1 MNQEGPQLELL
12 LQRIAGTPQ
21 DFLLEPLIGNTG
33 IIRVDAIIR
42 DVLLK
47 FGTPAGLYTD
57 FLTTQNR
64 TDRNRYSIASV
75 LGWLLSDL
83 WFIEQKIASQAV
95 YELIQTLSEEL
106 TLHVASSDC
115 VNEPE
120 RREEL
125 ARLVLSRLGYRPKGE
140 TVEQAQDRLTT
151 ISSVERARVIDASR
165 KAQERS
171 RAIREALAKK
181 AAEEAADKWGRE

>member
-1 MNQEGPQLELL
+1 MNREGPQIELL
-12 LQRIAGTPQ
+12 LQQIAGTPQ
-21 DFLLEPLIGNTG
+21 DFLLEPLIGNVG
-33 IIRVDAIIR
+33 IIHVDAIIH
-42 DVLLK
+42 DTLLK
-47 FGTPAGLYTD
+47 FGVPSGLYPE
-57 FLTTQNR
+57 FNQAQNR
-64 TDRNRYSIASV
+64 TERNRYSIASI
-75 LGWLLSDL
+75 LAWFLSDS
-83 WFIEQKIASQAV
+83 WFIEQKITPQTI
-95 YELIQTLSEEL
+95 YDLIQTLSTEL
-106 TLHVASSDC
+106 TSHVAASDC

-125 ARLVLSRLGYRPKGE
+125 ARLVLSRLEYRPKGE

-171 RAIREALAKK
+171 KAIREALAKK